1 MSEPVATA
9 GTHAGAARRAPSDGS
24 DVGYRCPPW
33 RILAQVR
40 DPLTDREAARWVW
53 FFVALG
59 LAARLL
65 RYALRFP
72 LWEDECFLS
81 VNLIDRGYLDL
92 TQALDYYQ
100 VAPLLFLWAQRT
112 AVVCLGFNEYAL
124 RLVPLLFGVASLFV
138 FRRLAQRL
146 LRGTA
151 LVAAVALFAV
161 SYPPIRYAAE
171 AKQYAGDLFAALA
184 MVALAVEWYRR
195 PATGWLWGLAALAP
209 VAVGFS
215 YPAVFVGGGVSLF
228 VAAVLWRRPRRRGWI
243 AWVAFNAMLALS
255 FAALFAVSAI
265 HQSERS
271 LAVMQECW
279 KQGFPPL
286 REPLKLA
293 VWLLDAHTSDML
305 AYPIGGHRG
314 GSSVT
319 FLLCA
324 AGLVALC
331 RRRQGL
337 LAGLLVAPLAVSFV
351 AAALHRYPY
360 GQMTKFQIFMAPAF
374 CLLAGIGAATIFAL
388 RYARRPV
395 PRAAVVGVFV
405 LLAGFGAGSIA
416 RDFARPAKSSTVM
429 RARDFARWF
438 WFSAQFEGETVCLK
452 TDLGLDFSPATYRYG
467 LSCLYL
473 CNQRIYSPRHAR
485 GEPPRWDRI
494 AADWPLRCVEYR
506 GARQTYDH
514 EAAARWLATMSA
526 RYDLVSRER
535 FPFVDVG
542 RLDATPSE
550 FDYVEIYKFVPKR

>member
-1 MSEPVATA
+1 M
-9 GTHAGAARRAPSDGS
+9 PSDGS
-24 DVGYRCPPW
+24 DVGHRRPPW
-33 RILAQVR
+33 RILGQVR
-40 DPLTDREAARWVW
+40 EPLTDRKAARWVW

-65 RYALRFP
+65 RFALRFP

-81 VNLIDRGYLDL
+81 VNLIDRGYLAL
-92 TQALDYYQ
+92 TQGLDYYQ

-112 AVVCLGFNEYAL
+112 AVVWFGFNEYAL
-124 RLVPLLFGVASLFV
+124 RLVPLVFGVASLFV
-138 FRRLAQRL
+138 FRHLAQRL

-195 PATGWLWGLAALAP
+195 PATGWLWGLAAVAP

-215 YPAVFVGGGVSLF
+215 YPAVFGGGGVSLF
-228 VAAVLWRRPRRRGWI
+228 IAAVLWRRQRRRGWI
-243 AWVAFNAMLALS
+243 AWLAFNVLLVLS

-286 REPLKLA
+286 REPLKLV

-305 AYPIGGHRG
+305 AYPVGGHRG
-314 GSSVT
+314 GSAVT
-319 FLLCA
+319 FVLCA
-324 AGLVALC
+324 IGLVWFL
-331 RRRQGL
+331 RRRQGPLLIL
-337 LAGLLVAPLAVSFV
+337 LAAPLAISFV

-374 CLLAGIGAATIFAL
+374 CLWAGTGIASLFGL
-388 RYARRPV
+388 RYGRRPV
-395 PRAAVVGVFV
+395 PRTSVTAV
-405 LLAGFGAGSIA
+405 LLLLSAFAMGTMV
-416 RDFARPAKSSTVM
+416 RDFARPAKSLTVM

-438 WFSAQFEGETVCLK
+438 WFTAQFEGETVCLK
-452 TDLGLDFSPATYRYG
+452 TDLGLDFSPATYNYG

-485 GEPPRWDRI
+485 GDPPRWDRI
-494 AADWPLRCVEYR
+494 APDWPLRCVEYR

-514 EAAARWLATMSA
+514 EAAARWLATMST
-526 RYDLVSRER
+526 RYDLVARER
-535 FPFVDVG
+535 FPFVALN
-542 RLDATPSE
+542 RPDATPSE
-550 FDYVEIYKFVPKR
+550 FDYLEIYKFVPKR